1 MIQHKNWPH
10 FKQYDHDMSSYVS
23 KVQYAVKELKMFVEA
38 DTLEGT
44 KTTLDNM
51 YIVLVL
57 RGIHPIFEHVCN
69 QILTS
74 Q

>member
-1 MIQHKNWPH
+1 MIHTFWPH
-10 FKQYDHDMSSYVS
+10 FKQSDHHMSSYVS
-23 KVQYAVKELKMFVEA
+23 KVQYAVKELKMSVEA

-57 RGIHPIFEHVCN
+57 DGMHPIFEHVCN
-69 QILTS
+69 QI
-74 Q
+74 